1 MRICII
7 VVLVLSSIVGFNS
20 ETKNG
25 ETKCKERERRAL
37 LTFKQNL
44 QDKYDMLSTW
54 KDSPNADC
62 CKWNGIQCNSQTG
75 YVQKLDLR
83 GFGNYHLS
91 GEIDPSITELHH
103 LKYLDLGYLNTNSQ
117 IPKFIGLFSKLQYL
131 NLSYGNYGGRIPS
144 QLGNLS
150 QLRHLDLSHNELIG
164 VIPFQLGNV
173 SLLQSLKL
181 SSNYDL
187 RINNQIHGNVEW
199 LSNLFA
205 LRNLG
210 LSGVQNLNDS
220 SQHTLQ
226 FLAKL
231 PILAELDLS
240 GCSLS
245 DANILP
251 LFVSR
256 LNYSISK
263 FEFKST

>member
-7 VVLVLSSIVGFNS
+7 AVLVLSSVVVFNS

-25 ETKCKERERRAL
+25 ETKFKEREKRAL
-37 LTFKQNL
+37 LTFKQSL
-44 QDKYDMLSTW
+44 QDEYDMLCTW
-54 KDSPNADC
+54 KDGPNADC
-62 CKWNGIQCNSQTG
+62 CNWNGIQCNNQTG
-75 YVQKLDLR
+75 YVQKLDLH
-83 GFGNYHLS
+83 GFDNYHLS
-91 GEIDPSITELHH
+91 GEINPSIIELHH
-103 LKYLDLGYLNTNSQ
+103 LKYLDLSYLNTSSQ
-117 IPKFIGLFSKLQYL
+117 IPKCIGLFSKLHYL

-205 LRNLG
+205 LRYLG